1 MRAQV
6 RKLSQCPLRLAS
18 RSHDLFSCSY
28 DKLIVDEHV
37 FIFNDQEKRVER
49 LPYTVSG
56 ALAPPVIK
64 VFTVGEAVRST
75 CPLGNEEGGRD
86 DSPNF

>member
-1 MRAQV
+1 M
-6 RKLSQCPLRLAS
+6 S
-18 RSHDLFSCSY
+18 RRSRPSTGIRNACSSEAAKKKFGNAKQIDLPFSCSY

-56 ALAPPVIK
+56 ALAPPVR
-64 VFTVGEAVRST
+64 TR
-75 CPLGNEEGGRD
+75 LN
-86 DSPNF
+86 

>member
-64 VFTVGEAVRST
+64 VFSSI
-75 CPLGNEEGGRD
+75 C
-86 DSPNF
+86 NFELSK